1 MTAKIKLNAA
11 SGGGSFSIQAPS
23 SSSNTRVITLPDI
36 ADGTLLTSQSTLDAT
51 KLSGA
56 LPAISGANLTGVS
69 SDFVKLQEATGTN
82 LGSQLIF
89 DNLDTATYR
98 AFKLHFALLPNSS
111 ADGYYCYLKFRTGGA
126 SGANDDAAH
135 YSFTYHY
142 GYQNDSNIAIARI
155 DNTQGGVTHTVGGL
169 ATVEGISGV
178 LDVMLC
184 RSGDDFNTG
193 GGGSRASGQISQH
206 NEIGSWR
213 GGYCNIQYNNSSTV
227 NHTGFTLYMGS
238 GSSAYGG
245 FANYKYALYGV
256 KG

>member
-11 SGGGSFSIQAPS
+11 SGGGSFSLQAPS
-23 SSSNTRVITLPDI
+23 SSSNTRVVTLPDI

-142 GYQNDSNIAIARI
+142 GYPNDSNIAIARI

-169 ATVEGISGV
+169 ATAEGISGV